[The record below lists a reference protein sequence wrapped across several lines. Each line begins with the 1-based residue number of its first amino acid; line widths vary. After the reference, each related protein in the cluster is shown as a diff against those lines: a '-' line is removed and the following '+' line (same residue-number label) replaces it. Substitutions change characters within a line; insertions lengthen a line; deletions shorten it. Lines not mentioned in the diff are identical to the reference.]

1 MKTKIATLF
10 ACGSLLIGFTACD
23 DFLTESPSVSIP
35 DGEAFQKAS
44 DFTNNLH
51 GMYYAMESSR
61 FLGRDVVILGDACA
75 DLVNHSNSTGHWRQ
89 LAHWQ
94 VYDTD
99 GYLQDIWQYGYQ
111 VIDRAARIIAN
122 ADMVSEMPDADQPK
136 VNEVIAEAYAARA
149 LAMSY
154 MVQIWGLPYNDA
166 NAGKPGIVNVTMPVG
181 EGEQVSRATVSEN
194 YKQILSDIEQAKA
207 YFAKEGVESAGA
219 FYMNPAAT
227 FALEARVR
235 LHMHDYAGAVTAA
248 QQAIAATDGE
258 LIDNAA
264 DFEARWRSSNDS
276 SEDLFIIRQS
286 ATDNLGASS
295 IHTMYNNY
303 GLSIN
308 ADFLASYGEDDIR
321 TEVMNMAAGKFIG
334 TNEGANANSIP
345 VLTLPELYLTIA
357 EAEAAQGNYAAAKEA
372 LGTLLATR
380 YTDFDAASLP
390 TDASLV
396 TRIRTERNK
405 ELIQQGFRWYDARRW
420 GEKISVSAGVYK
432 NFDIAQFVYPI
443 PANEINAGYGVTQTE
458 NWSAAMPK

>member
-1 MKTKIATLF
+1 M
-10 ACGSLLIGFTACD
+10 GFTACD
-23 DFLTESPSVSIP
+23 DFLTENPSVSIP

-61 FLGRDVVILGDACA
+61 FLGRNVEILGDACA

-136 VNEVIAEAYAARA
+136 VNEVIAEAYASRA

-166 NAGKPGIVNVTMPVG
+166 NSGKPGIVNVTTPVG
-181 EGEQVSRATVSEN
+181 EGEQVSRATVGEN
-194 YKQILSDIEQAKA
+194 YQQILSDIEQAKA

-235 LHMHDYAGAVTAA
+235 INMHDYAGAVTAA

-264 DFEARWRSSNDS
+264 GFEARWRSSNDS

-286 ATDNLGASS
+286 ATDNLGANS
-295 IHTMYNNY
+295 IHTMFNSY

-308 ADFLASYGEDDIR
+308 GDFLATYGENDIR
-321 TEVMNMAAGKFIG
+321 TKVMNMDAGKFIG
-334 TNEGANANSIP
+334 TSEGANANSIP

-372 LGTLLATR
+372 LSTLLAAR

-420 GEKISVSAGVYK
+420 GEKISVSAGAYK

>member
-1 MKTKIATLF
+1 MGL
-10 ACGSLLIGFTACD
+10 TACD

-35 DGEAFQKAS
+35 DTEAFQKAS

-51 GMYYAMESSR
+51 GMYYAMESSS
-61 FLGRDVVILGDACA
+61 FLGRDVQILGDACA

-122 ADMVSEMPDADQPK
+122 ADKISEMPDGDQPK

-149 LAMSY
+149 LSMSY
-154 MVQIWGLPYNDA
+154 MVQIWGLPYNEA
-166 NAGKPGIVNVTMPVG
+166 NAGKPGIVNVTTPVS
-181 EGEQVSRATVSEN
+181 EGEKISRATVGEN

-207 YFAKEGVESAGA
+207 YFAKEGVEPAGS
-219 FYMNPAAT
+219 FYLNPAAVD
-227 FALEARVR
+227 ALEARVR
-235 LHMHDYAGAVTAA
+235 LNMHDYAGALTAA
-248 QQAIAATDGE
+248 QRAIDAFGGE
-258 LIDNAA
+258 LISNAT

-286 ATDNLGASS
+286 ATDNPGANS
-295 IHTMYNNY
+295 IHTMYNSY

-308 ADFLASYGEDDIR
+308 ANFLATYGDDDIR
-321 TEVMNMAAGKFIG
+321 AKVMNMEAGKFIG
-334 TNEGANANSIP
+334 TSEGANANSIP
-345 VLTLPELYLTIA
+345 ILTLPELYLIIA

-372 LGTLLATR
+372 LATLLTAR
-380 YTDFDAASLP
+380 YTDFDAATLP

-420 GEKISVSAGVYK
+420 GEKITVAAGAFK
-432 NFDIAQFVYPI
+432 DFDIAQCVYPI

-458 NWSAAMPK
+458 NWSATMPK